1 MSLKDKDVR
10 EVAGLQS
17 LSQVKQA
24 MQEHQFHP
32 RKKWGQNFLV
42 DRNITN
48 KIVDSCTPSRDQYV
62 VEIGPGLGALTG
74 SLALH
79 CQGVLAVEIDRGFEP
94 VLTELIIEHKNARL
108 LFADV
113 LAINIE
119 EELTRAFALKEAP
132 SFMVCANIPYNIT
145 SPILFKL
152 LEQCP
157 RMTAATLMIQ
167 KEVAQRIVAA
177 PGSKTYG
184 LLSITAGYYA
194 QIEYVMTVSRH
205 CFYPEPEVDSSVIRI
220 IPREVRPEVLDEKLF
235 KALLRSAF
243 QKRRKT
249 MLNICTSFFP
259 LQKAEVEKQLQEIN
273 INPGARPEN
282 LSMEDYV
289 QLANHFT
296 LKEG

>member
-1 MSLKDKDVR
+1 M
-10 EVAGLQS
+10 AGLQS

-24 MQEHQFHP
+24 MQEYQFHP

-48 KIVDSCTPSRDQYV
+48 KILEACTPAAWQYV
-62 VEIGPGLGALTG
+62 LEIGPGLGALTG
-74 SLALH
+74 SLAERS
-79 CQGVLAVEIDRGFEP
+79 QGVLAVEIDQGFEP
-94 VLTELIIEHKNARL
+94 VLSELIREHQNARL

-113 LAINIE
+113 LAIDIE
-119 EELTRAFALKEAP
+119 EELTRAFALTEIP
-132 SFMVCANIPYNIT
+132 PFMVCANIPYNIT

-152 LEQCP
+152 LEQCS

-167 KEVAQRIVAA
+167 KEVAQRITAG

-194 QIEYVMTVSRH
+194 RVEYVMTVSRH

-220 IPREVRPEVLDEKLF
+220 IPREVKPQVHDEKMF
-235 KALLRSAF
+235 KDLLKAAF

-249 MLNICTSFFP
+249 ILNSCTSFFP
-259 LQKAEVEKQLQEIN
+259 LEKAEVEKRLKAIG
-273 INPGARPEN
+273 IDPGARPEN
-282 LSMEDYV
+282 LSLEDFV
-289 QLANHFT
+289 ALANHFT
-296 LKEG
+296 EEG

>member
-1 MSLKDKDVR
+1 M
-10 EVAGLQS
+10 AGLQS

-24 MQEHQFHP
+24 MHQHQFHP

-48 KIVDSCTPSRDQYV
+48 KIIEACMPIDGQFV

-74 SLALH
+74 TLAERSL
-79 CQGVLAVEIDRGFEP
+79 GVLAVEIDRSFEP
-94 VLTELIIEHKNARL
+94 VLSELTREHNNARL

-113 LAINIE
+113 LAIDIE
-119 EELTRAFALKEAP
+119 SELTRAFTLKEVP
-132 SFMVCANIPYNIT
+132 PFMVCANIPYNIT

-152 LEQCP
+152 LEQCT
-157 RMTAATLMIQ
+157 RLTAATLMIQ
-167 KEVAQRIVAA
+167 KEVAQRIVAG

-194 QIEYVMTVSRH
+194 RIEYVMTVSRH

-220 IPREVRPEVLDEKLF
+220 IPREIKPEVYDEKLF
-235 KALLRSAF
+235 KGLLKAAF

-249 MLNICTSFFP
+249 ILNICTSFFP
-259 LQKAEVEKQLQEIN
+259 QEKAEVEHRLKN
-273 INPGARPEN
+273 IDIDPGARPEN
-282 LSMEDYV
+282 LSMEEFV
-289 QLANHFT
+289 ALANHFAR
-296 LKEG
+296 EG

>member
-1 MSLKDKDVR
+1 M
-10 EVAGLQS
+10 AGLQS

-24 MQEHQFHP
+24 MQQHQFHP

-48 KIVDSCTPSRDQYV
+48 KIIDACAPAEGQYV

-74 SLALH
+74 SLASR

-94 VLTELIIEHKNARL
+94 VLTGLTGEQPNIKL

-113 LAINIE
+113 LAVNIE
-119 EELTRAFALKEAP
+119 EELSRAFALNESP

-152 LEQCP
+152 LEECP

-167 KEVAQRIVAA
+167 KEVAQRIVAP
-177 PGSKTYG
+177 PGGKTYG

-194 QIEYVMTVSRH
+194 QVEYVMTVSRH

-220 IPREVRPEVLDEKLF
+220 IPRAVKPELADEKLF
-235 KALLRSAF
+235 KSLLKAAF

-249 MLNICTSFFP
+249 LLNICTGFFP
-259 LQKAEVEKQLQEIN
+259 LSKAEVEIRLQEIG

-282 LSMEDYV
+282 LSMEEYV
-289 QLANHFT
+289 RLANHFT
-296 LKEG
+296 AEEG

>member
-1 MSLKDKDVR
+1 M
-10 EVAGLQS
+10 AGLQS

-48 KIVDSCTPSRDQYV
+48 KIIEACMPLEEQYV

-74 SLALH
+74 TLA
-79 CQGVLAVEIDRGFEP
+79 QRSMGVLAVEIDRSFEP
-94 VLTELIIEHKNARL
+94 VLTELANEHKNARL

-113 LAINIE
+113 LTVNIE
-119 EELTRAFALKEAP
+119 EELTRAFALKEVP

-157 RMTAATLMIQ
+157 GLTAATLMIQ
-167 KEVAQRIVAA
+167 KEVAQRIVAD

-194 QIEYVMTVSRH
+194 KIEYAMTVSRH

-220 IPREVRPEVLDEKLF
+220 IPREIKPEVYDEKLF
-235 KALLRSAF
+235 KGVLKAAF

-259 LQKAEVEKQLQEIN
+259 LEKTKVEQHLKEIGL
-273 INPGARPEN
+273 NPGARPEN
-282 LSMEDYV
+282 LSMEDFV
-289 QLANHFT
+289 ALANHFAR
-296 LKEG
+296 EV